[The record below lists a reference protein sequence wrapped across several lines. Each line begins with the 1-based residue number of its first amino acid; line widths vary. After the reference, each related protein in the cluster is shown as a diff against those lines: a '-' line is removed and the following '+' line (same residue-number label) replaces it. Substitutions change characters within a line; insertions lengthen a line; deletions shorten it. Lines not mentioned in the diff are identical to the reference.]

1 MKYQTILFDL
11 DGTLTDSQE
20 GITKSVAYALAH
32 FGIQV
37 EDLSALRKFIGP
49 PLSVSFPTFYGFGPE
64 DTQVAVAKYR
74 ERFTDVGWAE
84 NAVYPGVEPLLQR
97 LQRAGKRL
105 ILATSKP
112 EVQALRI
119 MDHFGLSRYF
129 DLICGPDL
137 AAPSHYGKAEV
148 IRDAL
153 ARAGITQREGIIM
166 VGDRHHDI
174 EGAHHLGIPAVGV
187 LYGYG
192 DRAELELC
200 GADYIAA
207 DTTALEKL
215 LLGGE

>member
-153 ARAGITQREGIIM
+153 ARAGITGAAGVIM
-166 VGDRHHDI
+166 VGDRRHDV
-174 EGAHHLGIPAVGV
+174 EGAHKMGLPCIGV

-192 DRAELELC
+192 SREELEKS
-200 GADYIAA
+200 GAEFVAEDMA
-207 DTTALEKL
+207 ALEKHL
-215 LLGGE
+215 MA